1 MLRSSLDFV
10 RPFPWQNIKPAS
22 LQAHPGEAQIFQVAR
37 SESPALK
44 SSTGCALATRRRLA
58 RVNEKITDAAADCGR
73 GESSDGWPRVT
84 RNRWRNPDAH
94 EEFTAPDSAL
104 EGPIL
109 KASFQLHFN
118 FQDEER
124 MLPLELI
131 FRQLQ
136 HTVEWVYC
144 LFSITRQWWQCLK
157 IYMHRDNGR
166 GKIRQDVHENFW
178 IVFTRY
184 AAFASDRSFRWNQQV
199 IDTIQHSA
207 VLSSRVC
214 NPWSGTYH
222 ILERYTP
229 CTVVEKTKT
238 IRFPLC
244 YNAHVLTLFYDTTLL
259 WKIP

>member
-136 HTVEWVYC
+136 HRMSLLFVLNNTTVMTMSENIHASGQWPGQNP
-144 LFSITRQWWQCLK
+144 TRCPWELL
-157 IYMHRDNGR
+157 
-166 GKIRQDVHENFW
+166 
-178 IVFTRY
+178 
-184 AAFASDRSFRWNQQV
+184 DRLHPLCRFCFGPQLQMESTSYWH
-199 IDTIQHSA
+199 HSA
-207 VLSSRVC
+207 LSR
-214 NPWSGTYH
+214 TF
-222 ILERYTP
+222 
-229 CTVVEKTKT
+229 K
-238 IRFPLC
+238 
-244 YNAHVLTLFYDTTLL
+244 
-259 WKIP
+259 